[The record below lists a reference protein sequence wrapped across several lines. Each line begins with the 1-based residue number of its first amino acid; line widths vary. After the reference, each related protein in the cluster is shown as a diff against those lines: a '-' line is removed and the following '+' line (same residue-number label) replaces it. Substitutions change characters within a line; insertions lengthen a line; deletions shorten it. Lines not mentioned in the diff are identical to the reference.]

1 MSVTASA
8 VIASSLLA
16 ADGADATLNTDAQK
30 FEAPW
35 TVSLKHD
42 LKVKEIDAEK
52 VLKKRVVKAEKEES
66 GNAEATGTYTI
77 KSGDTLSEIAYK
89 YGISTEDLMAWNNL
103 ESTLIIPGQ
112 ELTLEGTASDT
123 MYAENT
129 EEETQVAD
137 ASADA
142 GASEQLEIVE
152 VADAGSDEDVQVEEP
167 AEVEVAEETTEP
179 EEEVVEEEIV
189 EEQVEEEVVEDDVE
203 EAPETEDD
211 AEVAIAEAEEDDA
224 EAEEDDVEEASEE
237 SNNSQPSASSLNSND
252 NNAAAEQAEAEE
264 AQEEQAEKERQEK
277 AEQER
282 KEREEQERQ
291 EQERQEQERLEQE
304 RKEKEE
310 QERKE
315 KEEREKQQQQEQ
327 QQQANA
333 GGGDLIS
340 TAKSVM
346 GTPYV
351 WGGTSPSGFDCSGF
365 IYWAH
370 KQSGNDIGRTNV
382 DGYYNRSQIVNNP
395 QPGDLVFFENTYK
408 SGISHMG
415 IYLGGGQFIHAG
427 SSTGVAITSVNNSY
441 WSQHFHSYKRFY

>member
-1 MSVTASA
+1 
-8 VIASSLLA
+8 
-16 ADGADATLNTDAQK
+16 
-30 FEAPW
+30 
-35 TVSLKHD
+35 
-42 LKVKEIDAEK
+42 KEIDAEK
-52 VLKKRVVKAEKEES
+52 VLKKGIGKAEKEES
-66 GNAEATGTYTI
+66 GHAEATGTYTI

-152 VADAGSDEDVQVEEP
+152 VADAGSDEDGQ
-167 AEVEVAEETTEP
+167 
-179 EEEVVEEEIV
+179 V

-370 KQSGNDIGRTNV
+370 K
-382 DGYYNRSQIVNNP
+382 
-395 QPGDLVFFENTYK
+395 
-408 SGISHMG
+408 
-415 IYLGGGQFIHAG
+415 
-427 SSTGVAITSVNNSY
+427 
-441 WSQHFHSYKRFY
+441 